1 MEVSLMETTEMI
13 ELAKYAL
20 VLTIPFELIGVSV
33 GKTYPILTNEFDGEM
48 YLIDDDG
55 KENSGA
61 LMMCETM
68 LFV

>member
-1 MEVSLMETTEMI
+1 METTEMI

-33 GKTYPILTNEFDGEM
+33 GKTYPILTNEFSGEM

-55 KENSGA
+55 RENSGA